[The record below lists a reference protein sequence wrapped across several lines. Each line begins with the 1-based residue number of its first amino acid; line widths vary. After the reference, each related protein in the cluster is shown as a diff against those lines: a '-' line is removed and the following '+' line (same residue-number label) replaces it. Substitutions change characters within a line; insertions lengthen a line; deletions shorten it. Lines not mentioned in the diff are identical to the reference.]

1 MIARR
6 TVLLSAAISA
16 ALGLVACHKKESEAP
31 KADPQAVA
39 AAQAALSSPAWLRQ
53 HLPAQTVAYIRIP
66 SPWGMLNAVPNGRP
80 LDAALSAKA
89 HLDAIANVRAALAKD
104 KLLADTKVAPALNL
118 LLGDLRSPLEIAFID
133 PLGIPSPSSRMMAT
147 ALVDFANV
155 DALNARLATLAGNE
169 KLLAAPLDAQGNGM
183 LAGGS
188 AAVHFDAAQHR
199 LWLASAVPV
208 GKNEPMDAQALTGLS
223 ADIYKAN
230 ATTVPPLL
238 TALEARIDTSGE
250 GFFGWVTV
258 RGIGAVAAAQ
268 AGDSPLGKLPADFA
282 AKADAI
288 AFGAGTVNGRGQL
301 QFLVHAPQARM
312 LGYVAPTSFVPD
324 FKTVGEAHWAFTF
337 AAPTAEAW
345 KTMASNVN
353 LDFGQDGAKKIAAF
367 GDRMQKRLHM
377 APTDYF
383 SWFGPE
389 YVFFADDA
397 GSYGAVRVRDWK
409 AWHDRIAQNA
419 QFGWKS
425 GTVKVDGQE
434 IHWLRT
440 PDDVGDDDVEPNTP
454 AEFKGFMRLI
464 QRSGGRA
471 WWTEEGDWAIFAK
484 VPQALSDRAAAGP
497 DASMEDWFKAHGYP
511 GQRTLAGFTATS
523 HGAQRDA
530 YYTYLSVLQ
539 AVEGISGS
547 DGDIAA
553 LPSAHTLGLPDKGVI
568 GAGVEVDKETLAFS
582 VTYEQS
588 PVEIAGAGGGATGMA
603 TIGTAAILAAI
614 AMPQYQA
621 YTLRAQVSAAEAQM
635 DAAKTAVAEH
645 RLTTGKF
652 PATNAAAGLGKPET
666 LGGDYLGSIEV
677 GPGGE
682 IIGNFDGNPPHKADR
697 KLDGG
702 QLILTPAVEGKT
714 IQWRCSAEAI
724 DPKYLPAACRDE
736 PIGP

>member
-6 TVLLSAAISA
+6 TVLLSAAITA
-16 ALGLVACHKKESEAP
+16 ALGLAACHKKDEAP
-31 KADPQAVA
+31 SADPQAVA

-53 HLPAQTVAYIRIP
+53 HLPAQTVAYVRIP

-89 HLDAIANVRAALAKD
+89 HLEAIGKIRDALSKD
-104 KLLADTKVAPALNL
+104 KLLAELKVAPALNV
-118 LLGDLRSPLEIAFID
+118 LLGDLRSPVEIALVD

-147 ALVDFANV
+147 ALVDYPSV
-155 DALNARLATLAGNE
+155 DALNARLASLAGDE

-199 LWLASAVPV
+199 LWLASTVPV
-208 GKNEPMDAQALTGLS
+208 GKNEPMDAQALTGLA
-223 ADIYKAN
+223 ADIYKAS
-230 ATTVPPLL
+230 ASTVPPLL
-238 TALEARIDTSGE
+238 SALEARIDTSGE

-282 AKADAI
+282 SKADAI

-301 QFLVHAPQARM
+301 QLLIHSPQAR
-312 LGYVAPTSFVPD
+312 LLQYLAPTSFAPT
-324 FKTVGEAHWAFTF
+324 FKTVGEAHWAFTLS
-337 AAPTAEAW
+337 APTAEGW
-345 KTMASNVN
+345 KAMDANLN
-353 LDFGQDGAKKIAAF
+353 LDFGPEGAKKIQEF
-367 GDRMQKRLHM
+367 GNTLQKRLHM

-397 GSYGAVRVRDWK
+397 GTYTAVRVRDWK
-409 AWHDRIAQNA
+409 AWHDRLAQNA
-419 QFGWKS
+419 QFGWKT
-425 GTVKVDGQE
+425 GTVKVDGE
-434 IHWLRT
+434 EVHWMT
-440 PDDVGDDDVEPNTP
+440 APNGADDVLQPNTP
-454 AEFKGFMRLI
+454 PEMQNLMRVVA
-464 QRSGGRA
+464 RTGGRG

-484 VPQALSDRAAAGP
+484 VPQALSDRSAAGP
-497 DASMEDWFKAHGYP
+497 DASMEDWFKAHAYQ
-511 GQRTLAGFTATS
+511 GQRTVAGFAATS

-530 YYTYLSVLQ
+530 YYTYLSILQ
-539 AVEGISGS
+539 AMTGVAGS

-568 GAGVEVDKETLAFS
+568 GAGLEIDKETLGLS

-603 TIGTAAILAAI
+603 TVATAAIIAAI
-614 AMPQYQA
+614 AIPQYQT
-621 YTLRAQVSAAEAQM
+621 YIIRSQVSAAQAGMQEVQQ
-635 DAAKTAVAEH
+635 AVASK
-645 RLTTGKF
+645 RLASGKF
-652 PATNAAAGLGKPET
+652 PATNSAAGLGAPES
-666 LGGDYLGSIEV
+666 LGGDYLGSVEI

-682 IIGNFDGNPPHKADR
+682 IIGTFDTTPPHKTNQ
-697 KLDGG
+697 KLEGG
-702 QLILTPAVEGKT
+702 QLVLTPSVEGKSV
-714 IQWRCSAEAI
+714 QWRCSAEGI
-724 DPKYLPAACRDE
+724 DPKYLPASCRDE
-736 PIGP
+736 PIEP